1 MKSPTI
7 VSPAASAS
15 RHDTVQAP
23 LGTGVLIGIVTI
35 SPSASTSGLP
45 VSWGCDGVPQAS
57 TTIGRSSLLSS
68 WLNES
73 TIAAGEVSSVAPLG
87 GSIDCSE
94 LVSSWAAAVGA
105 ATSATMTANPPRRS
119 VVSARLTP
127 RDGVGRERSPELTQ
141 PP

>member
-1 MKSPTI
+1 MKALVVVGAAAPSVGAGVVGGAGSASTRKVVKSPTI

-57 TTIGRSSLLSS
+57 TTIGRSSLLQ
-68 WLNES
+68 L
-73 TIAAGEVSSVAPLG
+73 
-87 GSIDCSE
+87 
-94 LVSSWAAAVGA
+94 LVEREHD
-105 ATSATMTANPPRRS
+105 RRRRG
-119 VVSARLTP
+119 VERGT
-127 RDGVGRERSPELTQ
+127 VGRVDRLQ
-141 PP
+141 